1 MLSIKATVGKHSK
14 VLKSGGFHRIML
26 NLTQFSAV
34 GMAALSVGLT
44 ALPGIA
50 REARFSQ
57 AASQQ
62 ARSQPQLLAQVD
74 NCRQVS
80 TSVGALNVRRGP
92 SVTAEVVGVVPG
104 GNTVAIESLG
114 ADGWAPISAPFEGYV
129 STNYLTPCNAT
140 EALAAAPESDQCRQV
155 IVRSGLNVRVAPN
168 RYSNRLT
175 ALPTGTNV
183 QVTGTA
189 NDTWVQI
196 SEPVNGYV
204 AERFLGSCD

>member
-1 MLSIKATVGKHSK
+1 
-14 VLKSGGFHRIML
+14 ML

-44 ALPGIA
+44 ALPGTA

-57 AASQQ
+57 EAHNQG
-62 ARSQPQLLAQVD
+62 RSQTQLLAQAD

-80 TSVGALNVRRGP
+80 SGVTALNVRRAP
-92 SVTAEVVGVVPG
+92 SLTAEVVGTVSG
-104 GNTVAIESLG
+104 GSNVAIEGLG

-129 STNYLTPCNAT
+129 STNYLTTCDAT
-140 EALAAAPESDQCRQV
+140 EELAAAPAAPESDRCRQV
-155 IVRSGLNVRVAPN
+155 VVSSGLNVRVAPN

-183 QVTGTA
+183 EVSGPA
-189 NDTWVQI
+189 NDNWVQI
-196 SEPVNGYV
+196 TAPVNGYV
-204 AERFLGSCD
+204 AERFLGSCV